1 MISIEKSSVFMK
13 YFIKTWEI
21 LKINMNRVSKNILS
35 PMNGCFRFLV
45 RKEMNSHL
53 ERNVFSLLFS
63 LSQFLVNKSIK
74 NSDKTKKNS

>member
-1 MISIEKSSVFMK
+1 
-13 YFIKTWEI
+13 
-21 LKINMNRVSKNILS
+21 
-35 PMNGCFRFLV
+35 MNGCFRFLV

-74 NSDKTKKNS
+74 NSDKTKKNSLKHFFKA